1 LIADMKNVPSINLFA
16 RNLAL
21 TAVVALA
28 CLCDKA
34 MAFGGR
40 YDGAAGSVAA
50 TDGQTLPDALVDVGI
65 EEHLGA
71 QVPLDA
77 VFMDESGK
85 QVTLGSYF
93 HAGRPVLLNFAY
105 YQCPMLCN
113 MVLNGMLNGM
123 KKMNWIPGK
132 EFEVVT
138 IGIDPKEGPD
148 LAAAKKETHIK
159 ELGKPEAGEGWHF
172 LTGKEADIRKVANV
186 VGFKYTYMP
195 VSKEF
200 AHAAGVFTISP
211 TGKISRYL
219 YGVEYRSK
227 DLRLALLDAS
237 EGKAVSFGDKI
248 AMFCYRYD
256 PNAKGYVL
264 FARNFMKG
272 GGILVIAFLILL
284 LGGLWRKEFKRRDTG
299 RPLTVGTKV

>member
-1 LIADMKNVPSINLFA
+1 MNSTSQTSSRYLGLFLSLVLAWSIQD
-16 RNLAL
+16 
-21 TAVVALA
+21 V
-28 CLCDKA
+28 K
-34 MAFGGR
+34 AFGGSYNAFR
-40 YDGAAGSVAA
+40 GSVEAK
-50 TDGQTLPDALVDVGI
+50 DGQTLPDALVDVGI

-71 QVPLDA
+71 QIPLDA
-77 VFMDESGK
+77 VFLDETGK
-85 QVTLGSYF
+85 EVTLGSYF
-93 HAGRPVLLNFAY
+93 QAGRPVLLNFAY

-113 MVLNGMLNGM
+113 MVLNGMLDGM
-123 KKMNWIPGK
+123 KKMAWIPGK

-148 LAAAKKETHIK
+148 LAAAKKATHIQ
-159 ELGKPEAGEGWHF
+159 ELGIPEAAQGWHF
-172 LTGKEADIRKVANV
+172 LTGKEVNIRKVADV

-211 TGKISRYL
+211 QGKISRYL

-227 DLRLALLDAS
+227 DLKLALLDAS
-237 EGKAVSFGDKI
+237 EGKSLSFGDKI

-272 GGILVIAFLILL
+272 GGVVIILGLFLL
-284 LGGLWRKEFKRRDTG
+284 LGSLWRKEFKRRDTG
-299 RPLTVGTKV
+299 RPVAASTEA